1 MERYYSQNKSVVSL
15 KRLIV
20 KIRNSNNGKYF
31 DHFALIYSRDA
42 SANKDVEI
50 LPHCNSKYTSARP
63 YLRTSN
69 KILEDQ
75 LLSSR
80 HSVAEI
86 YDKVLQEPGGPLNS
100 QSQSSEPRDKS
111 QIYRRKK
118 QEMKRMHRK

>member
-1 MERYYSQNKSVVSL
+1 MERYYSQNKSIVSL

-20 KIRNSNNGKYF
+20 KIRNNNNGKYF
-31 DHFALIYSRDA
+31 DHFDLIYSRDA
-42 SANKDVEI
+42 NVNKDVEI

-111 QIYRRKK
+111 QIYRRKNK
-118 QEMKRMHRK
+118 K